1 VRLRAD
7 IFVAAL
13 IRRATGEGAFAVLR
27 RRGAAE
33 AGAIFVKIDCL
44 DGRTALF
51 GPAPQTELAESV
63 ERGIDRVFTRVHRD
77 DWIEPKEAER
87 RLKRELDFDP
97 DLWIVEIED
106 REGRA
111 FLDLAE

>member
-1 VRLRAD
+1 LRLRAD

-13 IRRATGEGAFAVLR
+13 IRRVAHAGAFAVLR

-44 DGRTALF
+44 DGRTALL
-51 GPAPQTELAESV
+51 GPAPQSELADSV

-77 DWIEPKEAER
+77 AWIEPHEAER
-87 RLKRELDFDP
+87 RLKREIDFDP

-106 REGRA
+106 REGRV
-111 FLDLAE
+111 FVDLAQ

>member
-13 IRRATGEGAFAVLR
+13 IRRVASDGAFAVLR

-63 ERGIDRVFTRVHRD
+63 ERGVDRVFTRVHRD
-77 DWIEPKEAER
+77 EWIERHEAER
-87 RLKRELDFDP
+87 RLKREIEFDP

-111 FLDLAE
+111 FIDLAE

>member
-1 VRLRAD
+1 MRLRAD

-13 IRRATGEGAFAVLR
+13 IRRVAHAGAFAVLR

-33 AGAIFVKIDCL
+33 AGAIFVKLDCL
-44 DGRTALF
+44 DGRAALF

-63 ERGIDRVFTRVHRD
+63 ERGIDRVFTRVHREE
-77 DWIEPKEAER
+77 WIDAHEAER
-87 RLKRELDFDP
+87 RLKREIDFDP

-111 FLDLAE
+111 FLDLAD

>member
-13 IRRATGEGAFAVLR
+13 IRRAAHEGAFAVLR

-44 DGRTALF
+44 DGRAALF

-63 ERGIDRVFTRVHRD
+63 ERGVDRVFTRVHRD
-77 DWIEPKEAER
+77 EWVEPHEVER
-87 RLKRELDFDP
+87 RLKREIDFDP

>member
-13 IRRATGEGAFAVLR
+13 IRRAAHEGAFAVLR

-44 DGRTALF
+44 DGRAALF

-63 ERGIDRVFTRVHRD
+63 ERGVDRVFTRVHRGE
-77 DWIEPKEAER
+77 WVEPQEVER
-87 RLKRELDFDP
+87 RLKREIDFDP